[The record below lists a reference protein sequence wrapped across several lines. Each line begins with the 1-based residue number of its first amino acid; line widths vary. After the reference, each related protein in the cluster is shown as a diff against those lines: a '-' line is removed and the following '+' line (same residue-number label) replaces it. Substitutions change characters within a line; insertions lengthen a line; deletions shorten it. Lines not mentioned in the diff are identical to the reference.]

1 MKKQEPIIFNEY
13 EVVEMLRAASKV
25 CQLYFE
31 IAEKAIGEKELR
43 KQFNVALNKT
53 IKAKQKKKP
62 VGLTSAQ
69 RKDLT
74 RQMKERWAKRK
85 QRKKIQKCTCSI

>member
-1 MKKQEPIIFNEY
+1 MKKMKLSFSEED
-13 EVVEMLRAASKV
+13 VVKMLRAASKV

-53 IKAKQKKKP
+53 IKEQQKKKV
-62 VGLTSAQ
+62 VGLTPAK
-69 RKDLT
+69 RKELT
-74 RQMKERWAKRK
+74 RQMKERWANRK
-85 QRKKIQKCTCSI
+85 QRKKK